1 MIKILIA
8 EDEQPIADLL
18 LMNLERAGYSCIWVN
33 NGLSAIERLEQES
46 YDLVLLDVMMPG
58 ADGYDVLHYMKPL
71 NIPAIFITAR
81 DSVSDRVQGLHAGA
95 DDYITKP
102 FEIAEML
109 ARVESVLRR
118 YNKVAGHFSFCGVE
132 VDVPSRTVTKD
143 GINVNLTMKEFDL
156 LVLFLQNQNIALF
169 RETLY
174 RRVWGGD
181 YTGEGRTVDLH
192 VQRLRKKL
200 GWEDRIT
207 AVYKVGYRL
216 NSRKEGTL

>member
-1 MIKILIA
+1 
-8 EDEQPIADLL
+8 
-18 LMNLERAGYSCIWVN
+18 
-33 NGLSAIERLEQES
+33 
-46 YDLVLLDVMMPG
+46 
-58 ADGYDVLHYMKPL
+58 MKPL

-143 GINVNLTMKEFDL
+143 GITINLTMKEFDL

>member
-8 EDEQPIADLL
+8 EDERPIADLL
-18 LMNLERAGYSCIWVN
+18 AMNLERAGYTCTWACD
-33 NGLSAIERLEQES
+33 GLSAIEKIEQETF
-46 YDLVLLDVMMPG
+46 DLVLLDVMMPG

-81 DSVSDRVQGLHAGA
+81 DSLSDRVKGLHAGA

-102 FEIAEML
+102 FEIVEML

-118 YNKVAGHFSFCGVE
+118 YNKVAGHFSLDGVE
-132 VDVPSRTVTKD
+132 VDVPSRTVLKN
-143 GINVNLTMKEFDL
+143 GAAVNLTMKEFDL
-156 LVLFLQNQNIALF
+156 LVLFLQNPNIALF

-200 GWEDRIT
+200 GWEERIT

-216 NSRKEGTL
+216 NG

>member
-8 EDEQPIADLL
+8 EDERPIADLL
-18 LMNLERAGYSCIWVN
+18 AMNLERAGYACAWAED
-33 NGLSAIERLEQES
+33 GLRAIEMLEQENF
-46 YDLVLLDVMMPG
+46 DLALLDVMMPG
-58 ADGYDVLHYMKPL
+58 ADGYDVLNYLKPMQ
-71 NIPAIFITAR
+71 IPAIFITAK
-81 DSVSDRVQGLHAGA
+81 DSVSDRVKGLHEGA

-102 FEIAEML
+102 FEIVEML

-118 YNKVAGHFSFCGVE
+118 YNKSAVHFSFHGVE
-132 VDVPSRTVTKD
+132 VDLPSRTVTKN
-143 GINVNLTMKEFDL
+143 GVPVGLTMKEFDL
-156 LVLFLQNQNIALF
+156 LVLFLQNRNIALF

-200 GWEDRIT
+200 GWEEHII

-216 NSRKEGTL
+216 NG

>member
-8 EDEQPIADLL
+8 EDEQAIADLL
-18 LMNLERAGYSCIWVN
+18 TMNLERSGYACTCVAD
-33 NGLSAIERLEQES
+33 GLSAIEALERETF
-46 YDLVLLDVMMPG
+46 DLALLDVMMPG
-58 ADGYDVLHYMKPL
+58 ADGYD
-71 NIPAIFITAR
+71 
-81 DSVSDRVQGLHAGA
+81 
-95 DDYITKP
+95 DYITKP
-102 FEIAEML
+102 FEIVEML

-118 YNKVAGHFSFCGVE
+118 YNKAAQHFSLDGVE
-132 VDVPSRTVTKD
+132 VDIPSRTVTKN
-143 GINVNLTMKEFDL
+143 GIPVNLTMKEFDL
-156 LVLFLQNQNIALF
+156 LVLFLQNKNIALF

-200 GWEDRIT
+200 EWEEHIS

-216 NSRKEGTL
+216 N

>member
-8 EDEQPIADLL
+8 EDEQAIADLL
-18 LMNLERAGYSCIWVN
+18 TMNLERSGYACTCVAD
-33 NGLSAIERLEQES
+33 GLSAIEALERETF
-46 YDLVLLDVMMPG
+46 DLALLDVMMPG
-58 ADGYDVLHYMKPL
+58 ADGYDVLHYIRPM
-71 NIPAIFITAR
+71 NIPAIFITAK
-81 DSVSDRVQGLHAGA
+81 DSVADRVRGLHEGA

-102 FEIAEML
+102 FEIVEML

-118 YNKVAGHFSFCGVE
+118 YNKAAQHFSLDGVE
-132 VDVPSRTVTKD
+132 VDIPSRTVTKN
-143 GINVNLTMKEFDL
+143 GIPVNLTMKEFDL
-156 LVLFLQNQNIALF
+156 LVLFLQNKNIALL

-200 GWEDRIT
+200 EWEEHIS

-216 NSRKEGTL
+216 N

>member
-8 EDEQPIADLL
+8 EDEQAIADLL
-18 LMNLERAGYSCIWVN
+18 AMNLERAGYWCCCVSD
-33 NGLSAIERLEQES
+33 GLKAIEKLEQEPF
-46 YDLVLLDVMMPG
+46 DLALLDIMMPG
-58 ADGYDVLHYMKPL
+58 ADGFDVLQYMKPL

-81 DSVSDRVQGLHAGA
+81 GTVSDRVRGLREGA
-95 DDYITKP
+95 DDYISKP
-102 FEIAEML
+102 FEIVEML

-118 YNKVAGHFSFCGVE
+118 YNKATSHFSVDGVE
-132 VDVPSRTVTKD
+132 VDLPSRTVTQH
-143 GINVNLTMKEFDL
+143 GVRVNLTMKEFDL
-156 LVLFLQNQNIALF
+156 LVVFLQNKNIALF

-200 GWEDRIT
+200 GWEDHIT
-207 AVYKVGYRL
+207 AVYKVGYRF
-216 NSRKEGTL
+216 NA

>member
-18 LMNLERAGYSCIWVN
+18 AMNLEHAGYACCCVPD
-33 NGLSAIERLEQES
+33 GLRAIEKLEEES
-46 YDLVLLDVMMPG
+46 FDLALLDVMMPG
-58 ADGYDVLHYMKPL
+58 ADGYDVLNYMKPL
-71 NIPAIFITAR
+71 SIPAIFITAKGG
-81 DSVSDRVQGLHAGA
+81 VNDRVKGLREGA
-95 DDYITKP
+95 DDYIVKP
-102 FEIAEML
+102 FEIVEML

-118 YNKVAGHFSFCGVE
+118 YHKSTEFFSLDG
-132 VDVPSRTVTKD
+132 VDVNLRSRTVMKD
-143 GINVNLTMKEFDL
+143 GVPVNLTMKEFDL
-156 LVLFLQNQNIALF
+156 LVVFLQNKNIALF

-200 GWEDRIT
+200 DWEKRIT

-216 NSRKEGTL
+216 NG